1 MQNAAGRKGRGS
13 SQGGGSGPRSGNW
26 ATRGMRGDREQLRSA
41 KFVTWTR
48 GSQSSSHL
56 RGSLPLPWGLPF
68 LPFWASQQECLAW
81 PSCCSSSIE
90 RSGAGS
96 GKWMELTES
105 RPQTTFLQP
114 RSHSHTWGQ
123 QPGDSLRGP
132 LKRYFPER
140 TRVLPLTNSSTCL
153 CIHQVCAQRHPGDL
167 RDGVCGQAGRWDPQ
181 AGPMEPEHISAATV
195 KDPEGRHA
203 TPPCSLSIQPPAGTV
218 CH

>member
-1 MQNAAGRKGRGS
+1 MPGPGRCAECSREEGEGQLTGWRLWAKVWKLGHTRHAW
-13 SQGGGSGPRSGNW
+13 GG
-26 ATRGMRGDREQLRSA
+26 MLGDREQLRSA

-56 RGSLPLPWGLPF
+56 RGSLPLPRGLPF

-140 TRVLPLTNSSTCL
+140 TCVLPLT
-153 CIHQVCAQRHPGDL
+153 H
-167 RDGVCGQAGRWDPQ
+167 
-181 AGPMEPEHISAATV
+181 
-195 KDPEGRHA
+195 
-203 TPPCSLSIQPPAGTV
+203 PPAYASTKCV
-218 CH
+218 PSAIPET